1 MSRRTALP
9 PLNALRAFE
18 AAGRHLTFRAAAEE
32 LGVTQGAVAQHV
44 RGLEAQLEL
53 RMFLRE
59 ARGLTL
65 TEEGRA
71 YHAAVS
77 QAFAQ
82 LSEATARLRPA
93 PGHVT
98 ISVTPTFASKWLI
111 PRLPGFGLAHPEIDL
126 RVMATERVTSFHSD
140 GIDLAVRQGETSF
153 GASIRADPLFRQDIV
168 AVCAPDLVGDA
179 ALPLG
184 AEAMARQTLL
194 HDTHDLWPPF
204 LRAAF
209 PGTRFGRM
217 RGIRFSQ
224 TTLGLDAALAG
235 QGIALASRFLVDRD
249 LTAGRLVQPVAHT
262 HQGPHDYFLLASR
275 RRMTPATAAAR
286 DWLLAQADGPA

>member
-18 AAGRHLTFRAAAEE
+18 AAGRPLTFRAAADE

-44 RGLEAQLEL
+44 RGLEAQMGL

-59 ARGLTL
+59 ARGLSL

-98 ISVTPTFASKWLI
+98 ISVAPAFASKWLI
-111 PRLPGFGLAHPEIDL
+111 PRLPGFGTAHPEIDL

-140 GIDLAVRQGETSF
+140 GIDLAVRQGEPPF
-153 GASIRADPLFRQDIV
+153 GASIRADPLFRQEIL
-168 AVCAPDLVGDA
+168 AVCAPDMPPGIAPPFGPETLS
-179 ALPLG
+179 AL
-184 AEAMARQTLL
+184 TLL
-194 HDTHDLWPPF
+194 HDTHDLWPRY
-204 LRAAF
+204 LREAF
-209 PGTRFGRM
+209 PGMRAAHP

-235 QGIALASRFLVDRD
+235 QGVALASRFLVDRD
-249 LTAGRLVQPVAHT
+249 LTAGRLVQAMGHVLR
-262 HQGPHDYFLLASR
+262 GRRDFYLLASR
-275 RRMTPATAAAR
+275 SRMSPATAAAR
-286 DWLLAQADGPA
+286 DWLLVQADP